1 MRVYCM
7 QWQSFPFHMAAR
19 TRIRFQPPC
28 PVFLTLNVDAD
39 AVGTALDQLSTKL
52 NATKETW
59 TSKLEDYIDQAGHYS
74 YAREIKEILEDE
86 EAGV

>member
-1 MRVYCM
+1 V
-7 QWQSFPFHMAAR
+7 
-19 TRIRFQPPC
+19 
-28 PVFLTLNVDAD
+28 LE
-39 AVGTALDQLSTKL
+39 QLSINL
-52 NATKETW
+52 NATKENW